1 MRQYK
6 NLFCISYHYWK
17 TKSREF
23 NIGRLS
29 HVWYGVVSS
38 IVSLTAIPIIH
49 KALHPCDIPD
59 IPLPYLPFLLHL
71 KILFIYMFIRRKNSH
86 FMLSAIILTGKTII
100 PVHMNIKMKY
110 ESITNLLLICNFLCP
125 CCAIPL
131 LLYFLLFPS
140 LTQVS
145 WTQTSWNFHHNWCQ
159 LKSLEVHLF
168 SGYTRA
174 GSIYES
180 LHKEYQHT
188 LSFQIIIRNTFFIT
202 IMDFSTKCTIN
213 IY

>member
-1 MRQYK
+1 
-6 NLFCISYHYWK
+6 
-17 TKSREF
+17 
-23 NIGRLS
+23 
-29 HVWYGVVSS
+29 
-38 IVSLTAIPIIH
+38 
-49 KALHPCDIPD
+49 
-59 IPLPYLPFLLHL
+59 
-71 KILFIYMFIRRKNSH
+71 MFIRRKNSH
-86 FMLSAIILTGKTII
+86 FMLSAMILTGKTII

-180 LHKEYQHT
+180 LHKEHQHT
-188 LSFQIIIRNTFFIT
+188 FFFPNHNQKYIPHYIYGFFYKMYNKHLLTPSSSFNIT
-202 IMDFSTKCTIN
+202 IKSWKLWSFSLNNVSLTNLQVIEVSELKTGFSKAVQDS
-213 IY
+213 

>member
-1 MRQYK
+1 MWHSWYTTTLSPLSSSLK
-6 NLFCISYHYWK
+6 NIIYLHVYQKKNFSFYA
-17 TKSREF
+17 
-23 NIGRLS
+23 LS
-29 HVWYGVVSS
+29 
-38 IVSLTAIPIIH
+38 L
-49 KALHPCDIPD
+49 
-59 IPLPYLPFLLHL
+59 
-71 KILFIYMFIRRKNSH
+71 
-86 FMLSAIILTGKTII
+86 ILTGKTII

-110 ESITNLLLICNFLCP
+110 KSITNLLLICNFLCP
-125 CCAIPL
+125 GCAIPL